1 MSFFS
6 STWINGASMPQVV
19 LRSGDIPPPLN
30 ERYFTQLDGQSKYWR
45 RIEPDYGQT
54 TTATIECLF
63 VGGSGSGF
71 QLVTG
76 RHSNDR
82 FYIGI
87 NNGSSAVF
95 GNGAAT
101 SGSTPVDR
109 TKINHAKLTADGTN
123 VTFYVNGVQIS
134 QVAQTWSGLLDQ
146 VGFGAKDSG
155 TSNFYDG
162 ILVSARVTTDTVDN
176 VYGLDKNLPY
186 ELPDGVELGPELPAA
201 TRDFSSG
208 GPWDNGTF
216 TRSNTIGVW
225 STDAGGIGPRTDAD
239 SLLSSDFWLI
249 SWSDLVDSD
258 IYINLDGALSLV
270 SAASSGTQVVGIGS
284 ATTTAQLYLRASSAG
299 TKTLSAFSLRSIPNS
314 ALIFE
319 NGSIDGSDR
328 LLVTEN
334 QDGTGFLGET
344 GIKYDYAAGAAPMP
358 SQRYFTQLD
367 GQSKYWRRVEPDY
380 GQTTTATIECSFF
393 GKSGSGFEYLIGRNS
408 NDRFYIGLN
417 SSGDVGYAKGGSNF
431 AGQTT
436 VDLTKINH
444 AKLVADG
451 TDVKFY
457 VNSVLI
463 ATQAQGWSGL
473 LDEVGF
479 GVKGDQLLDFYSGI
493 LLSARVITDTVDNVY
508 GLDTNLAYDLPDGVE
523 LGPELWVNP
532 ASEIESGWA
541 YNGNGSYTRSAAGN
555 DSAISNNIVF
565 VSGQAVNITLTI
577 DSIDVGGFKVSA
589 QGGASV
595 NVPSTSG
602 VHTVQCIAGASG
614 TTKVSGTTA
623 STRGSVSGVSIKVAS
638 ALMFENGSAD
648 GSDRF
653 LVIKNQDG
661 TGFDGEEFWA
671 DSVKAVSGN
680 ATAPTPN
687 SIAINEIGTT
697 LAAIGIDAP
706 TTPITVS
713 GVAAINSGQVDISVA
728 PNFAGVAASITSSGP
743 FSFDLDSQGAVNF
756 KRAFNGGAVAEITD
770 IKVKAR
776 YDYATGANT

>member
-1 MSFFS
+1 MLSNLIRNVLS
-6 STWINGASMPQVV
+6 GTISGVING
-19 LRSGDIPPPLN
+19 SGGGSAPPLN
-30 ERYFTQLDGQSKYWR
+30 E
-45 RIEPDYGQT
+45 
-54 TTATIECLF
+54 
-63 VGGSGSGF
+63 
-71 QLVTG
+71 
-76 RHSNDR
+76 
-82 FYIGI
+82 
-87 NNGSSAVF
+87 
-95 GNGAAT
+95 
-101 SGSTPVDR
+101 
-109 TKINHAKLTADGTN
+109 
-123 VTFYVNGVQIS
+123 
-134 QVAQTWSGLLDQ
+134 
-146 VGFGAKDSG
+146 
-155 TSNFYDG
+155 
-162 ILVSARVTTDTVDN
+162 
-176 VYGLDKNLPY
+176 
-186 ELPDGVELGPELPAA
+186 
-201 TRDFSSG
+201 
-208 GPWDNGTF
+208 
-216 TRSNTIGVW
+216 
-225 STDAGGIGPRTDAD
+225 
-239 SLLSSDFWLI
+239 
-249 SWSDLVDSD
+249 
-258 IYINLDGALSLV
+258 
-270 SAASSGTQVVGIGS
+270 
-284 ATTTAQLYLRASSAG
+284 
-299 TKTLSAFSLRSIPNS
+299 
-314 ALIFE
+314 
-319 NGSIDGSDR
+319 
-328 LLVTEN
+328 
-334 QDGTGFLGET
+334 
-344 GIKYDYAAGAAPMP
+344 
-358 SQRYFTQLD
+358 RYFTQLD

-493 LLSARVITDTVDNVY
+493 LVSARVTTNTVDNVY
-508 GLDTNLAYDLPDGVE
+508 ELDKNLAYELPDGVE
-523 LGPELWVNP
+523 SLELWDDP
-532 ASEIESGWA
+532 ASEIESGWV

-555 DSAISNNIVF
+555 DSAVGNNIAF
-565 VSGQAVNITLTI
+565 VNGQTVNITLTI

-623 STRGSVSGVSIKVAS
+623 STRGSVSGVSITVDS
-638 ALMFENGSAD
+638 ALMFENGSID
-648 GSDRF
+648 GSDRL
-653 LVIKNQDG
+653 LVTENQDG

-680 ATAPTPN
+680 ATAPTDN
-687 SIAINEIGTT
+687 SITINETGTT
-697 LAAIGIDAP
+697 LAAIGISAP
-706 TTPITVS
+706 AGPVTVS
-713 GVAAINSGQVDISVA
+713 GVANITSGQVDISVIPA
-728 PNFAGVAASITSSGP
+728 FAGVAASITVSGP

-776 YDYATGANT
+776 YDYAAGANT